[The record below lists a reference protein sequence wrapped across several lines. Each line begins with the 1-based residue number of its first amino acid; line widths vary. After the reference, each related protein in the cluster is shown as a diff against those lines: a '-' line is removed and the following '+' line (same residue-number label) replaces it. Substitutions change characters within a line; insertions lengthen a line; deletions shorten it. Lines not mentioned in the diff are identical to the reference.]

1 MKGTLNRRSPWGT
14 AARTLVGL
22 VGVLGSVLASE
33 WEPDLD
39 SEPHR
44 YFQRTAQD
52 RFSRRIPELAEG
64 RLPLDRSSERAFL
77 KSILQAL
84 GIPESSQLLVFSNT
98 SLQLSLIH
106 PGNPRALYFS
116 DDLYLG
122 YVPGGK
128 IEVATIDAELGAVFY
143 IFDIPR
149 NDSRVVVERAR
160 RCMNCHANEDTLKV
174 PGLSVKSVAPGP
186 GGGSL
191 DTFHAGQSGHPVPL
205 SERFG
210 GWYVTGTGGFD
221 QHWGNRMGRLFQGE
235 LSATPLEPG
244 TQFSFARYPVAT
256 SDLLAHLLHE
266 HQVGGFNRLIRAQ
279 YRFRELRHQ
288 NQGAL
293 PKVLP
298 QDLETELADVLGYLL
313 FAQEASLPRSGV
325 PGDPAFRE
333 AFARNRKPIGGHS
346 LKDLD
351 LQTRLLRFRCS
362 YLVHTPFFDGLD
374 PDLRRRI
381 LQDLDKALDAA
392 IQPSSPPDKRN
403 AASRHLGDAEAAV
416 IRTILRAT
424 VPGFPNGNSKTG

>member
-1 MKGTLNRRSPWGT
+1 MMGTQNRRSPWGT

-22 VGVLGSVLASE
+22 VGVLGSALASE

-44 YFQRTAQD
+44 YFQRTAVD
-52 RFSRRIPELAEG
+52 RFSRRIPELAAG
-64 RLPLDRSSERAFL
+64 GLPLDRSSERAFL
-77 KSILQAL
+77 KSLLRAL
-84 GIPESSQLLVFSNT
+84 DIPESSQLLVFSNT
-98 SLQLSLIH
+98 SLQLSLIN
-106 PGNPRALYFS
+106 PDNPRALYFS

-128 IEVATIDAELGAVFY
+128 IEVATLDAELGAVFY

-149 NDSRVVVERAR
+149 SDSRVVVERAR

-191 DTFHAGQSGHPVPL
+191 DTFHPGQSGHTQPL
-205 SERFG
+205 AERFG

-221 QHWGNRMGRLFQGE
+221 GHWGNRMGRLYQGE

-244 TQFSFARYPVAT
+244 TRFSFERYPVAT

-266 HQVGGFNRLIRAQ
+266 HQVGGVNRLIRAQ
-279 YRFRELRHQ
+279 YRFRELRHRNGGSVPQ
-288 NQGAL
+288 AL
-293 PKVLP
+293 PP
-298 QDLETELADVLGYLL
+298 DLETELADLLSYLL
-313 FAQEASLPRSGV
+313 FAQEAPLPASGI
-325 PGDPAFRE
+325 PGNPALRE
-333 AFARNRKPIGGHS
+333 GFARNRKVVDGHS

-351 LQTRLLRFRCS
+351 LRTRLLRFRCS
-362 YLVHTPFFDGLD
+362 YLVHTPFFEGLD
-374 PDLRRRI
+374 ADLRRRI
-381 LQDLDKALDAA
+381 LRDLDHAL
-392 IQPSSPPDKRN
+392 SPEKRN
-403 AASRHLGDAEAAV
+403 AASRHLSDSEAAV

-424 VPGFPNGNSKTG
+424 VPGFPNGTVGPV